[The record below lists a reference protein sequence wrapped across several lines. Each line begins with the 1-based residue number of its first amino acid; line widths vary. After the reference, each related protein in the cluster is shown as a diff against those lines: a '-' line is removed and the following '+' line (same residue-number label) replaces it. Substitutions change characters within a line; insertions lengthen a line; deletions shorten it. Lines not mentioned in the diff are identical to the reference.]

1 MEPYMDMELAKNI
14 KSIIFFF
21 YIHLFQ
27 LFLHFVLDFS
37 ALLLK
42 EIHNSKDI
50 RDQ

>member
-1 MEPYMDMELAKNI
+1 MEPYMDMELGKNTWI
-14 KSIIFFF
+14 IIFFF

-27 LFLHFVLDFS
+27 LILYFVLDFP